1 MHKPTCARTAWTRS
15 RTYTNLACPNGLRT
29 AACTLACMHR
39 IAKQLVLL
47 GGRLRVGL
55 AVDNAASDDMDD
67 KRMEELRQH
76 RQEKRH
82 SSLLGKL
89 FGTSK
94 KPSII
99 GTSAGSGLPDTP
111 DPPTPNP
118 DGAAIADGAKSPPP
132 PIPAMP
138 MSPLARASSKLG
150 LKVESFIES
159 ISDRADPVRIAV
171 GRAAAAKAAEAAAK
185 REMAE
190 AASGS
195 DHAGGGGG
203 AEPTDGEGRKHG
215 GNKVKPPIRRTASSS
230 REMSLTEDIQI
241 SAIGRQHPAAAD
253 RLRGGGGGG
262 GDGHHVREQ
271 DLLGVYIDT
280 GDADADAAPLTRA
293 HPSDYSPATR
303 T

>member
-1 MHKPTCARTAWTRS
+1 
-15 RTYTNLACPNGLRT
+15 
-29 AACTLACMHR
+29 
-39 IAKQLVLL
+39 
-47 GGRLRVGL
+47 
-55 AVDNAASDDMDD
+55 
-67 KRMEELRQH
+67 
-76 RQEKRH
+76 
-82 SSLLGKL
+82 
-89 FGTSK
+89 
-94 KPSII
+94 
-99 GTSAGSGLPDTP
+99 
-111 DPPTPNP
+111 
-118 DGAAIADGAKSPPP
+118 
-132 PIPAMP
+132 